1 MDFQEKIRRTQE
13 VLPKNYQYNLEVVR
27 TQSEHLVNYRNKTVQ
42 DILQPISPESR
53 RVLSLKHI
61 EIIEFLQSIKPPIPI
76 ISIAIKNNY
85 KDEYQ
90 LKITIPYQISANQ
103 FYLNHIMDLIRHNTN
118 INIVSGYYQIKL
130 PNKPKPTKF
139 DPYYHFYGAP
149 KLLEEMDGNV
159 IELSPN
165 SFCRVNYHI
174 SRHLYQKVYQMIL
187 LAPLK

>member
-1 MDFQEKIRRTQE
+1 MDKIFSLVSFTRLAMDFQEKIRRTQE
-13 VLPKNYQYNLEVVR
+13 VLPKNYQYNLEVVP

-61 EIIEFLQSIKPPIPI
+61 EIIEFLQGIKPPIPI

-139 DPYYHFYGAP
+139 DPYYHYPHYDKHVFLVVESLNYLAMMVLYR
-149 KLLEEMDGNV
+149 LL
-159 IELSPN
+159 
-165 SFCRVNYHI
+165 Y
-174 SRHLYQKVYQMIL
+174 
-187 LAPLK
+187 